1 MKRRPQSRQ
10 SRMKQV
16 NQTQILLESNAE
28 CGSTRIRPESK
39 FRYLKWK
46 LFHWSKTMKK
56 PIQKTKQ
63 AQPGPF
69 QKGSKDIFI
78 KGALADVEL
87 DIAIP

>member
-1 MKRRPQSRQ
+1 MEF
-10 SRMKQV
+10 
-16 NQTQILLESNAE
+16 N
-28 CGSTRIRPESK
+28 

>member
-46 LFHWSKTMKK
+46 LFHWLKRMKRPMGKTN
-56 PIQKTKQ
+56 Q
-63 AQPGPF
+63 AKIRP
-69 QKGSKDIFI
+69 
-78 KGALADVEL
+78 
-87 DIAIP
+87 